1 MPGIRD
7 FARHSEFVP
16 MSYKPVI
23 TEVDVRSGLLDLRLQ
38 NHRLETALNNVTQGV
53 CFFDGE
59 RKLVLANRRY
69 AEIYDLALECIRS
82 GATLEE
88 IAAHRVKS
96 GAFPV
101 DMTLE
106 EYLTWRAGIQV
117 EGKPSDTIVH
127 LRNGKRVLIRRRP
140 MPDGGWVST
149 HEDITERA

>member
-1 MPGIRD
+1 MPGMRE
-7 FARHSEFVP
+7 FARHSEFVTV
-16 MSYKPVI
+16 SYKPV
-23 TEVDVRSGLLDLRLQ
+23 TSETDALGGLLDLRLQ

-59 RKLVLANRRY
+59 RRLVLANRRY
-69 AEIYDLALECIRS
+69 AEIYELALECIRP
-82 GATLEE
+82 GASLEE

-101 DMTLE
+101 DMALE
-106 EYLTWRAGIQV
+106 EYLTWRADIQA

-149 HEDITERA
+149 HEDISERA